1 MAKWISRVVVMAV
14 LLASAVPAWAQYTAG
29 ATPVQVRSQCL
40 SQAEIDRMK
49 ALEKLKRASKA
60 EESPT
65 FNPDSLVGTWKMTF
79 LAADAPWAEGG
90 QVTGTVT
97 FKYVENCY
105 YEGQLE
111 AAGASG
117 KYTAKIQLMYHE
129 NSRHLVWVETDSRGF
144 TVIKA
149 GDFLGMGGQMTWRWE
164 SAPFTYKGQLIR
176 MAGTLFTS
184 APDRYVQNIMM
195 SVDGVNQ
202 RLGNPQLD
210 KVSPAAK

>member
-1 MAKWISRVVVMAV
+1 MAKWISRVVVIAV
-14 LLASAVPAWAQYTAG
+14 LVASAVPAWAQYTAG

-49 ALEKLKRASKA
+49 ALAQLKRASTA

-65 FNPDSLVGTWKMTF
+65 FNPDSLVGTWKLSF
-79 LAADAPWAEGG
+79 LAADAPWSPGG

-105 YEGQLE
+105 YEGELN
-111 AAGASG
+111 ADGAGG
-117 KYTAKIQLMYHE
+117 KYTAKIQLLYHE
-129 NSRHLVWVETDSRGF
+129 TARHLVWIENDSRGF
-144 TVIKA
+144 TVVKA
-149 GDFLGMGGQMTWRWE
+149 GDFLGMGGQLTWRWE
-164 SAPFTYKGQLIR
+164 SIPFTYKGQLIR
-176 MAGTLFTS
+176 MAGTFFTA
-184 APDRYVQNIMM
+184 APGRMLQNIMM

-210 KVSPAAK
+210 KVMP

>member
-1 MAKWISRVVVMAV
+1 MDFGSHSVCGPSR
-14 LLASAVPAWAQYTAG
+14 LGPTRTSPYTAG

-40 SQAEIDRMK
+40 SQVEIDRMK
-49 ALEKLKRASKA
+49 ALAQLKRATTA
-60 EESPT
+60 EEIPT
-65 FNPDSLVGTWKMTF
+65 FNPDSLVGTWKLSL
-79 LAADAPWAEGG
+79 LAADAPWSSGG

-105 YEGQLE
+105 YEGELN
-111 AAGASG
+111 ADGPDDN
-117 KYTAKIQLMYHE
+117 YTAKIQLLYHE
-129 NSRHLVWVETDSRGF
+129 TARHLLWIETDSRGF

-149 GDFLGMGGQMTWRWE
+149 GDFLGMGGQLTWRWE

-184 APDRYVQNIMM
+184 APGRYTQNIMM

-210 KVSPAAK
+210 KVMP